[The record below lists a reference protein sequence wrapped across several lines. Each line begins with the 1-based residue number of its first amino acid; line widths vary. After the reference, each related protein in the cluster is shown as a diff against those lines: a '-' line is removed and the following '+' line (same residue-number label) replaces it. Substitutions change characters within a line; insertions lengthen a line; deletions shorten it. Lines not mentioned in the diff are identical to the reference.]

1 MTTDS
6 FHFLLMISQAS
17 VQKAIMRRLRDTS
30 LSPGQPKVLEYLEE
44 NDGARPGEIAKA
56 CHIEPPSL
64 TSVLSRMEHSGLIT
78 RSGPTDDRRSVRI
91 FATDLGKS
99 LTVRISDEFAAIEQ
113 EAFRGFSEEERS
125 RFMEYLSRIYGNL
138 SRG

>member
-17 VQKAIMRRLRDTS
+17 VQKAIMRRLRDTG

-56 CHIEPPSL
+56 SHTEPPSL

-78 RSGPTDDRRSVRI
+78 RSGPTDDRTPVRI

-138 SRG
+138 SRD

>member
-1 MTTDS
+1 
-6 FHFLLMISQAS
+6 
-17 VQKAIMRRLRDTS
+17 
-30 LSPGQPKVLEYLEE
+30 
-44 NDGARPGEIAKA
+44 
-56 CHIEPPSL
+56 
-64 TSVLSRMEHSGLIT
+64 MEHSGLIT

-138 SRG
+138 SRD

>member
-17 VQKAIMRRLRDTS
+17 VQKAIMRRLRDTG

-64 TSVLSRMEHSGLIT
+64 TSVPSRTEHSGLIT

-138 SRG
+138 SRD

>member
-6 FHFLLMISQAS
+6 FHFLLMISQAT

-78 RSGPTDDRRSVRI
+78 RS
-91 FATDLGKS
+91 
-99 LTVRISDEFAAIEQ
+99 TVRISDEFAAIEQ

-138 SRG
+138 SRD